1 MGGLT
6 AKWTL
11 FTGLKAPYLIKAM
24 NHKIEAQEQMAQD
37 IESLKNSQDQTEERV
52 TQLEKNNDELA
63 SKLTSL
69 QDSVDEMRDSA
80 IRGEIASGQ
89 KTKDV
94 AIRFNM
100 TPSRISQIAPRRK
113 YSNG

>member
-1 MGGLT
+1 MQAMEGFMD
-6 AKWTL
+6 L
-11 FTGLKAPYLIKAM
+11 FGVKTQKLLS
-24 NHKIEAQEQMAQD
+24 EAQGIMVEAQNQMAQD
-37 IESLKNSQDQTEERV
+37 IESLKNSQDKTEDRV
-52 TQLEKNNDELA
+52 TKLEKNNDELA
-63 SKLTSL
+63 SKIASL
-69 QDSVDEMRDSA
+69 QDSMDEMRDSA

-113 YSNG
+113 YNNG

>member
-1 MGGLT
+1 MDLFG
-6 AKWTL
+6 AKTQKL
-11 FTGLKAPYLIKAM
+11 LSEVQGM
-24 NHKIEAQEQMAQD
+24 MIEAQEQMAQD

>member
-1 MGGLT
+1 MDLFG
-6 AKWTL
+6 AKTQKL
-11 FTGLKAPYLIKAM
+11 LSEVQGM
-24 NHKIEAQEQMAQD
+24 MIEAQEQMAQD

-69 QDSVDEMRDSA
+69 QGSVDEMRDSA

-94 AIRFNM
+94 AIRFRM

-113 YSNG
+113 YNNG